1 MIKKECKSSDVVKSI
16 NRYDVESLRN
26 SINESNVNSKI
37 FTIFE
42 DDDIPLWTPLIKISN
57 LKDKRKSDLRYNG
70 KSTKKSDR
78 DDVDLARVVVE
89 AGANINEKDRN
100 GNTALHY
107 CVYYKNYELADFL
120 IKSGVDLDIQD
131 NNGNTPLLLASYHS
145 DKISSKLLIDNG
157 ANKTIKNRNGESFFD
172 FEKINSNSKLDKL
185 NELIKEITRIKD
197 NYDHSGYIE
206 EDCFEF
212 IADIM
217 EIYTEYKKSK

>member
-26 SINESNVNSKI
+26 SINASNVNSKI

-42 DDDIPLWTPLIKISN
+42 DDDIPLWTPLIK
-57 LKDKRKSDLRYNG
+57 
-70 KSTKKSDR
+70 KKSDR

-157 ANKTIKNRNGESFFD
+157 SNKTIKNRNGESFFD
-172 FEKINSNSKLDKL
+172 FD
-185 NELIKEITRIKD
+185 
-197 NYDHSGYIE
+197 
-206 EDCFEF
+206 
-212 IADIM
+212 
-217 EIYTEYKKSK
+217 